1 MDGTGVR
8 KEIRLDEGYRIPIE
22 ALWGTVG
29 SGRIILLSM
38 CTVERIT
45 LLKKRKSKTVWCVYY
60 VNVQSTK

>member
-8 KEIRLDEGYRIPIE
+8 KEGRLDEGYRIPIE

-38 CTVERIT
+38 CTVEGTT
-45 LLKKRKSKTVWCVYY
+45 LF
-60 VNVQSTK
+60 